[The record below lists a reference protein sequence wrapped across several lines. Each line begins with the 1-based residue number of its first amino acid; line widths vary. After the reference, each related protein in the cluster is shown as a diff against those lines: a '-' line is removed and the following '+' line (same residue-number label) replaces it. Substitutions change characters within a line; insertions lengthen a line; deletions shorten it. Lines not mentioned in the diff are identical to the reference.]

1 VGKNST
7 FPNTRSPAHISHTVG
22 ACMASDYTWHTSDY
36 RNTGAAV
43 AVEDGDASGNRRLLV
58 STSLDSFVVSRGYER
73 VPLASQ

>member
-1 VGKNST
+1 
-7 FPNTRSPAHISHTVG
+7 
-22 ACMASDYTWHTSDY
+22 MASDYTWHTSDY